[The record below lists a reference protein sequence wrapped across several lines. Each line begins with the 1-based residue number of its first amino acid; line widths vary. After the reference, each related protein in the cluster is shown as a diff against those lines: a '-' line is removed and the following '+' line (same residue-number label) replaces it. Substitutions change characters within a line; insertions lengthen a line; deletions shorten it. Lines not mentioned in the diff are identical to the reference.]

1 MRVISQLKKN
11 EYGRPTFFVGLS
23 IDEYYEQIKP
33 LLDGMGEHRSHD
45 MFDVEEHIER
55 LKYLKGDKRY
65 VEEQKLWVSEI
76 YGCSDADDLYLVV
89 SQDLKT
95 GFIAERAFPVAG
107 MQMDPWERYPETIV
121 ERVEEIKS
129 LPLIDYDK
137 VQNRNRNTPEYF
149 RGCLV
154 GGAIGDALGY
164 AVEFLSYPSIIA
176 KYGKDGITKY
186 DIKEG
191 QKALISDDTQMTLF
205 TANGILIGKT
215 RTIIRGV
222 GADPY
227 CYVYSTYKDWLKTQG
242 YKTECE
248 HKYSW
253 LLDVPELHHRRAPG
267 NTCLTALQSKD
278 MGTLDRPLNTSKGC
292 GSVMRVAPFGLA
304 FGHLENQNPQAFWNQ
319 SASIGALTHGHHM
332 SHLACALMSSII
344 GRIIHIATL
353 EDDLKELISG
363 AIHDLKNNIH
373 GFNHKEEFCHLM
385 DEAVSLTDNDLSDV
399 ENIKKL
405 GEGWVAEEALA
416 IAIYCA
422 CRYQNDP
429 IEGIIAAVNHG
440 GDSDSTGSIAGNI
453 LGAWAG
459 ISAFD
464 EYWTRNLEL
473 NDVIIEIADD
483 LHFATVNEGEDAF
496 NGNWER
502 KYCFGKRP

>member
-45 MFDVEEHIER
+45 MFDVEEYIER

-121 ERVEEIKS
+121 KRVEEIKS

-149 RGCLV
+149 RGCLI

-164 AVEFLSYPSIIA
+164 AVEFLSYPSIVA

-186 DIKEG
+186 DNKEG

-215 RTIIRGV
+215 RTIIRGF

-227 CYVYSTYKDWLKTQG
+227 CYVHSTYKDWLKTQG

-267 NTCLTALQSKD
+267 NTCLAALQEKE
-278 MGTLDRPLNTSKGC
+278 MGTIDKPLNTSKGC
-292 GSVMRVAPFGLA
+292 GAVMRIAPFGLA
-304 FGHLENQNPQAFWNQ
+304 YGKYETENSQMYWDQA
-319 SASIGALTHGHHM
+319 ASIGALTHGHHM
-332 SHLACALMSSII
+332 SHLSCALLASII
-344 GRIIHIATL
+344 GRIIYGNYS
-353 EDDLKELISG
+353 DLKKLI
-363 AIHDLKNNIH
+363 IDLIAQMRKKIRVYK
-373 GFNHKEEFCHLM
+373 HKEEFCDLM
-385 DEAVSLTDNDLSDV
+385 DKAVALVENGDSDV
-399 ENIKKL
+399 ENIHSL

-422 CRYQNDP
+422 CKYQKDP
-429 IEGIIAAVNHG
+429 IEGIITAVNHG